1 MYPIKIGR
9 TRTCFFTKSQ
19 KNKLEAGIQIFLKA
33 VGNQRF
39 KENVL
44 QFEWVSQYNKRF
56 HRFYHAG
63 GLSNRQVLERFEN
76 YKEYFEE
83 LGVESQL
90 VVMPFNSRQEIENY
104 NSLSFPMIWLSLNCI
119 NNDWYTPVHVAS
131 AICHELAVSLG
142 LDSSIH
148 QISNTEYN
156 KFKAPEYLGKL
167 VMQISETWK
176 DSITDIGNSFKIID
190 KNQFNYFPA
199 SKVLN
204 NIYPKSIQHSQTN
217 FESLITSLLIEQETL
232 ISLQDNLTV
241 SETTR
246 LVCIEEVLLKLNT
259 LKSKLAECSLDG
271 SELDFKALSKVT
283 GKRRRG

>member
-1 MYPIKIGR
+1 MHPIKIGR
-9 TRTCFFTKSQ
+9 TRTCFFTKTQ
-19 KNKLEAGIQIFLKA
+19 KNKLEAGIQIFLKTVA
-33 VGNQRF
+33 TQRF
-39 KENVL
+39 KENIL
-44 QFEWVSQYNKRF
+44 QFEWVSQQNKRF

-76 YKEYFEE
+76 YGLYFEE
-83 LGVESQL
+83 LGIASQL
-90 VVMPFNSRQEIENY
+90 VVLPYNNRQEIESY
-104 NSLSFPMIWLSLNCI
+104 SSVSFPMIWLSLNCI

-142 LDSSIH
+142 LDNSIH
-148 QISNTEYN
+148 RITKPEYS
-156 KFKAPEYLGKL
+156 KFKVPEYLGSL
-167 VMQISETWK
+167 VMKISELWK
-176 DSITDIGNSFKIID
+176 DSITDIGNSFEIID

-199 SKVLN
+199 SKVLD

-246 LVCIEEVLLKLNT
+246 LVCIEEVLLKLNA
-259 LKSKLAECSLDG
+259 LKDKLAECSLDG
-271 SELDFKALSKVT
+271 SELDFKVHSKVV
-283 GKRRRG
+283 GKRRRS